1 MPLLSY
7 SDVRRACLARIEEET
22 GANVSDW
29 YDDVEESLI
38 EAWRLL
44 AVEHPW
50 LPFVKAP
57 PGVFVTQDDI
67 TARTV
72 TIASAGTPVTATL
85 DANPQSGQS
94 MAGRKIRPTGFNW
107 HARITAHVADST
119 SLTLDAAPETVAAG
133 TACTIFQDEITL
145 ASDVG
150 LFYTGGIW
158 AATGE
163 FIELWDE
170 ERLRTEHPDPPS
182 GAWPPEAFCRLGSR
196 LIRFSDYPNVAR
208 RGEYPYTFIPA
219 DPSGTGELEIPS
231 WLRPTYLHGTLA
243 IAYGFKNDPRQ
254 AGAATRYEQLK
265 ERAITYNDRLMVGLG
280 RLDHGRAAAA
290 LYR

>member
-1 MPLLSY
+1 M
-7 SDVRRACLARIEEET
+7 ARIEEET
-22 GANVSDW
+22 GASVSLW
-29 YDDVEESLI
+29 FDDVEEALI
-38 EAWRLL
+38 EAWRLI
-44 AVEHPW
+44 VTEHPW
-50 LPFVKAP
+50 LPLVKDP

-72 TIASAGTPVTATL
+72 TIATAGSAVAATL

-107 HARITAHVADST
+107 HARITAHVANST

-133 TACTIFQDEITL
+133 TACTIFQDEVTL

-150 LFYTGGIW
+150 LFHTGGLW

-170 ERLRTEHPDPPS
+170 ERLRAEHPDPPS

-196 LIRFSDYPNVAR
+196 GIRLSEYPTAAR
-208 RGEYPYTFIPA
+208 RVEYPYTFIPA

-231 WLRPTYLHGTLA
+231 WLRPAYLHAALA
-243 IAYGFKNDPRQ
+243 IAYGFKSDRRQ
-254 AGAATRYEQLK
+254 AQAAARYEHLK
-265 ERAITYNDRLMVGLG
+265 ERAIAYNGRLLAGLG
-280 RLDHGRAAAA
+280 RLDHGRAAPA